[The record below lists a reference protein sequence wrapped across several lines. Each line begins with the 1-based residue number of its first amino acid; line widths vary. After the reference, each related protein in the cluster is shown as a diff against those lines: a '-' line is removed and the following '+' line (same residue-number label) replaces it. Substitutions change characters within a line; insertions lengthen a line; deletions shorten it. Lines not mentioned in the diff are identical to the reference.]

1 MQTVFNVLMIFATIE
16 LAVLIYEQVRKIY
29 KRYEARK
36 DAEAFLRWANNRLK
50 DHAKKQQQE
59 EKKEEG

>member
-16 LAVLIYEQVRKIY
+16 LAILIYEQGRKIY

-50 DHAKKQQQE
+50 EHAKKQQE
-59 EKKEEG
+59 DKKEEG